1 MYWWN
6 IEKLKKSLGKGALPQ
21 NFAFKYLIYFIFL
34 RLGQDLFFQ
43 SGANSSWNPENYRW
57 VGVPLALIS
66 DILEIYATYKLNGGR
81 SGRDYL
87 GRYFSIKLLTNL
99 RYFVFGILLT
109 ALFFLIFAW
118 EFVESEDILVNLFAE
133 KPFLEI
139 LFVYSSLVFYKLIIP
154 LRIVFH
160 IKQLNTDKVNQE
172 ISEN

>member
-6 IEKLKKSLGKGALPQ
+6 IEKLKKSLEKGALPQ

-34 RLGQDLFFQ
+34 RLVQDLFFQ
-43 SGANSSWNPENYRW
+43 SGADSSWDLDDYRW
-57 VGVPLALIS
+57 VAFPLALIS
-66 DILEIYATYKLNGGR
+66 NILEIYATYKLNGGR

-139 LFVYSSLVFYKLIIP
+139 LFFYSSLIFYKLIIP
-154 LRIVFH
+154 LRVIFH
-160 IKQLNTDKVNQE
+160 IKQLNRKEANP
-172 ISEN
+172 